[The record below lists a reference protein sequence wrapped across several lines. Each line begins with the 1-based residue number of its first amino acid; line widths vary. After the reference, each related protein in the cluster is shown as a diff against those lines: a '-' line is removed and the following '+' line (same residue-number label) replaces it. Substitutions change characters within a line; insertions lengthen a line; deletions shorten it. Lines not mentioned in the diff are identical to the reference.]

1 MATGDPR
8 EPLAPAPRHMRSRRL
23 RREAPGSEQLSSPIT
38 QPAPPPRIR
47 KKISH
52 RSKRTVALILV
63 ILVAISITVLVF
75 ALIFIP

>member
-1 MATGDPR
+1 MATADRP
-8 EPLAPAPRHMRSRRL
+8 EHLAPAPRHMRSRRL
-23 RREAPGSEQLSSPIT
+23 RRDTPSSPELPTPIT
-38 QPAPPPRIR
+38 QPARPPRIR